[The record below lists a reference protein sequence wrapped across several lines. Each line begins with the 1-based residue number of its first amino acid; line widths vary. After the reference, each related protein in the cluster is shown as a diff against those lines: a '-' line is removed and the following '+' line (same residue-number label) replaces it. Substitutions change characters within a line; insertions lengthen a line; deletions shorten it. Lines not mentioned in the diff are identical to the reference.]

1 MRVFSKVKKPG
12 IKVPAPKKASMSGFA
27 HVTPPRQKPLKT
39 RIYTKEA
46 ARQDPS
52 DFYGFGF
59 GKTGLESYD

>member
-1 MRVFSKVKKPG
+1 
-12 IKVPAPKKASMSGFA
+12 MSGFA